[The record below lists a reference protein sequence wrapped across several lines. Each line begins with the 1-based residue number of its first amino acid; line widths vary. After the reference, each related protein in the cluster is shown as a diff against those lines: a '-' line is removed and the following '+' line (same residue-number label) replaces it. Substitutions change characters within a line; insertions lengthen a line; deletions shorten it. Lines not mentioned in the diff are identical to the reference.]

1 MKKLGILS
9 IVLTVLLIISATVNI
24 TLFIKDDDR
33 AINTGGVI
41 IADGSV
47 QELLTVQ
54 GEGIIAASA
63 DVAYV
68 QIGVENKD
76 KDVSKA
82 QKENA
87 NIATAVLKAIKGKGL
102 EDEDISTTNYS
113 IEPRYDYKGDND
125 ILTPEAY
132 VVANTF
138 KLRIKDIDMIGEI
151 IDAAIAAGANRA
163 YNIYFDIQKPK
174 KLRDEALT
182 YAVKNARIKAD
193 LLAEAAGMEIVG
205 IKNITDNTYGA
216 QVYGGDANWNM
227 SYAREEMAV
236 QSVTPFSSGELNVR
250 ANVTIEY
257 ILQPKD

>member
-1 MKKLGILS
+1 MMHIFNKKGKDKKMKKLGILS
-9 IVLTVLLIISATVNI
+9 IVLAVLLIISATVNI
-24 TLFIKDDDR
+24 TLFIKDDDKTMS
-33 AINTGGVI
+33 TGGVI
-41 IADGSV
+41 VADGMV
-47 QELLTVQ
+47 QENLLTVQ

-82 QKENA
+82 QSENA
-87 NIATAVLKAIKGKGL
+87 NIATAVLKAIKGKDL
-102 EDEDISTTNYS
+102 KDEDISTTNYS

-125 ILTPEAY
+125 ILTPESY
-132 VVANTF
+132 IVANIF
-138 KLRIKDIDMIGEI
+138 KLRIKDIDTVGEI

-174 KLRDEALT
+174 QLRDEALT

-205 IKNITDNTYGA
+205 IKSITDNTYGA

-236 QSVTPFSSGELNVR
+236 QSVHRLK
-250 ANVTIEY
+250 AWI
-257 ILQPKD
+257 